1 VLVFIHINKTARIT
15 GHFDLEEQ
23 ATLGKAPA

>member
-23 ATLGKAPA
+23 ALGKAPG